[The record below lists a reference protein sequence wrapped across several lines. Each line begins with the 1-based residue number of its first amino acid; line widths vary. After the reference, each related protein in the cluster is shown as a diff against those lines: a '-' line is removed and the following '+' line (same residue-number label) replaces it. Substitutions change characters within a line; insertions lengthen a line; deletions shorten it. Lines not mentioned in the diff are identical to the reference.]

1 MGWEIDQSTAA
12 SLPIVGK
19 AARTRPRQRE
29 RTLAQQ
35 IWRERTAYLL
45 ILPAFL
51 GYLVFW
57 TYPVLFAFVASFAK
71 YDNLQ
76 LVWRSDIFY
85 NYARAFRDP
94 TVRQAFLN
102 VVRYTSLTLG
112 VGQVLALTLALA
124 LNSLRRGTGTYRTIY
139 YIPVVTSVV
148 AVATIFRW
156 LFGSDAFG
164 PANLLLNAVMGL
176 GPVRWL
182 WEPKLVIPIIA
193 LVSIWMGLG
202 FNAIIWMAGLKAIPP
217 EFYEAARI
225 DGASNWRQFWS
236 ITLPLLKPVTV
247 FQVVM
252 GFIGSMKEFGLV
264 LTITDGGPGGASMT
278 PVLMIYKYGFTRL
291 QMGYASALA
300 FLLTLVLI
308 AATVLQF
315 RLYGKTETYE

>member
-1 MGWEIDQSTAA
+1 MPVVWKMDQSRATP
-12 SLPIVGK
+12 LPVV
-19 AARTRPRQRE
+19 RQTRRE
-29 RTLAQQ
+29 RTLAQR
-35 IWRERTAYLL
+35 IWQERTAYLL

-71 YDNLQ
+71 YDNLRMA
-76 LVWRSDIFY
+76 WRSDVLY

-94 TVRQAFLN
+94 MARQAFLN
-102 VVRYTSLTLG
+102 VLRYTSLTLG
-112 VGQVLALTLALA
+112 VGQVLALVLALA

-139 YIPVVTSVV
+139 YIPIVTSVV

-156 LFGSDAFG
+156 LFGGDAFS
-164 PANLLLNAVMGL
+164 PANLLLMALTGL
-176 GPVRWL
+176 GPIRWL
-182 WEPKLVIPIIA
+182 WEPNLVIPIIA
-193 LVSIWMGLG
+193 LVAIWIGLG

-225 DGASNWRQFWS
+225 DGATDWHQFWS
-236 ITLPLLKPVTV
+236 ITLPLLKPVAV

-252 GFIGSMKEFGLV
+252 GFIGNMKEFGLV
-264 LTITDGGPGGASMT
+264 LTMTDGGPGGASMT

-308 AATVLQF
+308 TATVLQF

>member
-1 MGWEIDQSTAA
+1 MLKGERPVGWETDRSTAP
-12 SLPIVGK
+12 SLPVVGI
-19 AARTRPRQRE
+19 AARTRQRRGE

-35 IWRERTAYLL
+35 VWRERTAYLL

-76 LVWRSDIFY
+76 LVWRSDILY

-94 TVRQAFLN
+94 MVRQAFLN

-164 PANLLLNAVMGL
+164 PANLLLSAVTGL

-217 EFYEAARI
+217 
-225 DGASNWRQFWS
+225 
-236 ITLPLLKPVTV
+236 
-247 FQVVM
+247 
-252 GFIGSMKEFGLV
+252 
-264 LTITDGGPGGASMT
+264 
-278 PVLMIYKYGFTRL
+278 
-291 QMGYASALA
+291 
-300 FLLTLVLI
+300 
-308 AATVLQF
+308 
-315 RLYGKTETYE
+315 